1 MPTGGA
7 QCELGGVQS
16 RSALPAGHPQ
26 DSLGMDLSS
35 RRHPAPILAHG
46 PPLPSAKS
54 PRLASLARARALPAS
69 SARILP
75 ALPVGGPGLRQLP
88 ALTLVLPE
96 PPRRASSPQ
105 CTSCLPHMWGHPGVF
120 PRLLWPTVSLLCAQG
135 RGRPSHCPLLS
146 DPPQNGP
153 WCCRH
158 GRLWARAPRGHWMSP
173 PLQDPAT
180 YDRRPSAPARRGT
193 GRLCLPHQPR
203 SGWASAHTP
212 RPPLGTS
219 APIWPLA
226 MPLLMPCEGRSLC
239 PDPAASSPYPQPP
252 VLLAVPHLLLPLGP
266 ASHGHWS
273 QAHVSLKPNFC
284 FM

>member
-1 MPTGGA
+1 MQCWRPRFNSWVGKTPWRREWPSIPVFLPREFHGQRILTGY
-7 QCELGGVQS
+7 S
-16 RSALPAGHPQ
+16 PQ
-26 DSLGMDLSS
+26 D
-35 RRHPAPILAHG
+35 RKRWT
-46 PPLPSAKS
+46 
-54 PRLASLARARALPAS
+54 
-69 SARILP
+69 
-75 ALPVGGPGLRQLP
+75 QLNDE
-88 ALTLVLPE
+88 ATI
-96 PPRRASSPQ
+96 A
-105 CTSCLPHMWGHPGVF
+105 TSM
-120 PRLLWPTVSLLCAQG
+120 
-135 RGRPSHCPLLS
+135 GRPSHCPLLS

-226 MPLLMPCEGRSLC
+226 VPLLMPCEGQSLC
-239 PDPAASSPYPQPP
+239 PDPAASSPYPPP
-252 VLLAVPHLLLPLGP
+252 RHAHGDLTSLAPHERLPDKRNEF
-266 ASHGHWS
+266 S
-273 QAHVSLKPNFC
+273 
-284 FM
+284 

>member
-1 MPTGGA
+1 MDH
-7 QCELGGVQS
+7 
-16 RSALPAGHPQ
+16 PAG
-26 DSLGMDLSS
+26 LA
-35 RRHPAPILAHG
+35 PA
-46 PPLPSAKS
+46 
-54 PRLASLARARALPAS
+54 
-69 SARILP
+69 
-75 ALPVGGPGLRQLP
+75 
-88 ALTLVLPE
+88 
-96 PPRRASSPQ
+96 Q
-105 CTSCLPHMWGHPGVF
+105 CTSCLPQTVPGNAPHMGPSSIF
-120 PRLLWPTVSLLCAQG
+120 PHLLGPTVSLLCAQG
-135 RGRPSHCPLLS
+135 LGRPSHCPLLS

-212 RPPLGTS
+212 RPPVGTS

-226 MPLLMPCEGRSLC
+226 VPLLMPCEGQSLC

-252 VLLAVPHLLLPLGP
+252 PTPTTHLARG
-266 ASHGHWS
+266 
-273 QAHVSLKPNFC
+273 VSCPIQDTSCILSLTSRRPWARPC
-284 FM
+284 TAIGARDT

>member
-1 MPTGGA
+1 MPHTWG
-7 QCELGGVQS
+7 
-16 RSALPAGHPQ
+16 P
-26 DSLGMDLSS
+26 SS
-35 RRHPAPILAHG
+35 I
-46 PPLPSAKS
+46 
-54 PRLASLARARALPAS
+54 
-69 SARILP
+69 
-75 ALPVGGPGLRQLP
+75 
-88 ALTLVLPE
+88 
-96 PPRRASSPQ
+96 
-105 CTSCLPHMWGHPGVF
+105 F
-120 PRLLWPTVSLLCAQG
+120 PRLLGPTVSLLCAQG
-135 RGRPSHCPLLS
+135 LGRPSHCPLLS

-226 MPLLMPCEGRSLC
+226 VPLLMPCEGRSLC

-252 VLLAVPHLLLPLGP
+252 PTPTPHLARCPSPLAVPGPCLARPLEPGTREPEAKFLLHVKMVWGLWLVPLPPSSFLLACAQISTP
-266 ASHGHWS
+266 QTHTS
-273 QAHVSLKPNFC
+273 VPLTC
-284 FM
+284 V